1 MKKIAIINLLIL
13 FILSSCDPKSCSE
26 YIVENKLT
34 ENIEIILYQDSTIT
48 KSIYVPIESRESL
61 ASPCAM
67 GGGVRLTLEDT
78 DSIHII
84 LENGAVLK
92 YTNQQMTNNIY
103 DTENRDI
110 WVEEYGKETK
120 YQGSEYRYVYT
131 IDESTIEE

>member
-1 MKKIAIINLLIL
+1 
-13 FILSSCDPKSCSE
+13 
-26 YIVENKLT
+26 
-34 ENIEIILYQDSTIT
+34 
-48 KSIYVPIESRESL
+48 
-61 ASPCAM
+61 M

-103 DTENRDI
+103 DIENRDI
-110 WVEEYGKETK
+110 WIEEYGKETK

-131 IDESTIEE
+131 IDESSIGE